1 MPFQINAEKGI
12 FKTIAFLSWLAYDSV
27 EMVLFGRRDRV
38 CTGGGGGGGR
48 VNGDYVN
55 IALDQSILGGKLF
68 RFPTQTAG

>member
-12 FKTIAFLSWLAYDSV
+12 FKTTGFLYWLAYDSV
-27 EMVLFGRRDRV
+27 EMVLYGRRDRV
-38 CTGGGGGGGR
+38 CTGGGGR

>member
-12 FKTIAFLSWLAYDSV
+12 FKTIAFLYWLAYDSV
-27 EMVLFGRRDRV
+27 EMVLYGRRDRV
-38 CTGGGGGGGR
+38 CTGVGGGR